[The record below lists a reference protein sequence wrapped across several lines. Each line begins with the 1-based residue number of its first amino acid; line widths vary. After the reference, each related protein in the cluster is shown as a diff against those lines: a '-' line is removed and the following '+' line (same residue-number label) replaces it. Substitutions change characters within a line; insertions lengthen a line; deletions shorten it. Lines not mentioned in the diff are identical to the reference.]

1 VRSHGGPWL
10 WDDGV
15 AVATEGL
22 RVDPGR
28 RVPAVD
34 DGRREVKA
42 KRRWGARARVVW
54 AAKRGGGR
62 LVHREG
68 GVCSGGRAGVTMAT
82 GTYPMGSAHP
92 YPYPLGLNFTRRVT
106 RECTRVG
113 K

>member
-68 GVCSGGRAGVTMAT
+68 GVCSGGRAGANGNRAWEV
-82 GTYPMGSAHP
+82 GVGRMGCGS
-92 YPYPLGLNFTRRVT
+92 
-106 RECTRVG
+106 VG
-113 K
+113 SGME